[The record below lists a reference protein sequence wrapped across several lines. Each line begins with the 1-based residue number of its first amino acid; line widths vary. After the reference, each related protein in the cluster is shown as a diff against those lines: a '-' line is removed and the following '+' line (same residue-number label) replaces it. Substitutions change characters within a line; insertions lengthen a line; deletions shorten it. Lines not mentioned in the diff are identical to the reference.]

1 MAVYANIV
9 VLSCSCPQLGTAELM
24 DSGTNVTW
32 ISRRQAEKLELSIK
46 ATETL
51 LFIGFTGHSFRSSEC
66 VHVPFLGKGDIR
78 RQTKFCIAPP
88 AVPIKMIVG
97 CEFMEQHPGVLWDQQ
112 PPSRKVLL
120 AVQPRM
126 KSRLRQLCLECR
138 RFRKWVVKRLPRSSS
153 GETKG
158 ACGDRQDGEVHELET
173 IKQDE
178 TCTVRWFCGLHN
190 AIQGLRGKCE

>member
-9 VLSCSCPQLGTAELM
+9 VLSCSYPQPEDVAVQILE
-24 DSGTNVTW
+24 DSGTDVTW

-88 AVPIKMIVG
+88 VVPIKMIVG

-126 KSRLRQLCLECR
+126 KKGESEQIAANRSRADQQAAAVAREGS
-138 RFRKWVVKRLPRSSS
+138 K
-153 GETKG
+153 
-158 ACGDRQDGEVHELET
+158 
-173 IKQDE
+173 
-178 TCTVRWFCGLHN
+178 
-190 AIQGLRGKCE
+190 